1 MTTRALP
8 NPTDRD
14 RESER
19 DAPPRLLALSLHFA
33 GTGCVVMGVAFLA
46 VAGLMLGLP
55 LSVLTATGPAMFV
68 GQAMMLFGLFL
79 GGRPTE
85 GTRIYWLAR
94 IATTLWGTAFALDL
108 ARAQVRV
115 WLTSHL
121 PSARDASQAASWII
135 WFVALVLFACMV
147 HKSLRSFAARMW
159 ALVLGVCLV
168 GAQAWLT
175 AWTTVVH
182 PTSALKTASLTFR
195 PVIFLPGGL
204 GLLLAGVGL
213 FVLGRMVQATL
224 DPEAKPAA
232 KAPVKTTAKGR
243 RKIRDEERAKLA
255 ESPIAQCFASSLSL
269 VGEAVAAIC
278 GVAAFLSILLVFATV
293 LGHSPKDADDVAT
306 VGGELAS
313 LVVLFV
319 AMRRVSPF
327 APAAW
332 LFVLVGLVLELV
344 VAVLVYFDWTRGMF
358 ATVLPY
364 LRHLPLVLAGC
375 GLAAYWR
382 RTSALATENL
392 VPHELLVRHER
403 LLKFSSI
410 VMLAVGVL
418 LSARSVVATTSL
430 AGITGS
436 LALCMACLGL
446 VLGIRLSTT
455 AHETETRLL
464 NP

>member
-1 MTTRALP
+1 MTSHALP
-8 NPTDRD
+8 NSSDRD
-14 RESER
+14 SER
-19 DAPPRLLALSLHFA
+19 EDRPPQLLALSLHFA
-33 GTGCVVMGVAFLA
+33 GTGCTIMGVAFLA

-79 GGRPTE
+79 GGRPTA
-85 GTRIYWLAR
+85 GTRIYWLSR

-135 WFVALVLFACMV
+135 WFVALALFAWMI
-147 HKSLRSFAARMW
+147 HKQLRSFAARMW
-159 ALVLGVCLV
+159 ALALGVCLV
-168 GAQAWLT
+168 GAQAWLSG
-175 AWTTVVH
+175 WTTAVH
-182 PTSALKTASLTFR
+182 PGSALRTASLTFR

-204 GLLLAGVGL
+204 GLLLAGIGL

-224 DPEAKPAA
+224 EPDAKGAA

-243 RKIRDEERAKLA
+243 RKIRDEDRAKLA
-255 ESPIAQCFASSLSL
+255 ESPVAQSFASSLSL
-269 VGEAVAAIC
+269 VGEAVAAVS
-278 GVAAFLSILLVFATV
+278 GVAAFLALLLVFATV

-306 VGGELAS
+306 VGGEIVS
-313 LVVLFV
+313 FVVLLV
-319 AMRRVSPF
+319 AMRRVSPY
-327 APAAW
+327 APSAW
-332 LFVLVGLVLELV
+332 IFVLAGLVLELA
-344 VAVLVYFDWTRGMF
+344 VAVLIYFGWTKGMF
-358 ATVLPY
+358 SHLLPY

-382 RTSALATENL
+382 KTSVLATENL
-392 VPHELLVRHER
+392 VPRELLERHER

-410 VMLAVGVL
+410 VLLTVGVL
-418 LSARSVVATTSL
+418 LAAHSVLVTTSF
-430 AGITGS
+430 AGISGS
-436 LALCMACLGL
+436 LAICMAVLGL
-446 VLGIRLSTT
+446 VLGVRLSTT
-455 AHETETRLL
+455 AHEAETRLL